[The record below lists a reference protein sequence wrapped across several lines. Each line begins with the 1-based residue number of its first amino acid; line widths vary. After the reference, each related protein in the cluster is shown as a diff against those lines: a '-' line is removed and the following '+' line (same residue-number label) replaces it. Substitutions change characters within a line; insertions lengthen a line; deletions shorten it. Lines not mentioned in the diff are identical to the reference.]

1 MMSHENPLDRWFLG
15 LKTKVTSNNR
25 LPLNLLTREQT
36 IERLLSAEY
45 SYKILYE
52 NHRSLFIQWMFE
64 LNEGFSLIVYGL
76 GSKRSLLMEFIER
89 YFKDKYVLIMN
100 GYKPEISLKGVFNT
114 LISNLWKDRKF
125 ESNATLYEM
134 TEWILEWLEED
145 SYLEFLVWVVHNI
158 DGRGLRSKKVQTCL
172 SRLANAKKIRF
183 VASVDHINSGLLW
196 DEATVAKFQ
205 FIWHDATTF
214 APYLIETSFEYGLWN
229 NMKGSHT
236 DGIQYVLETLTPHA
250 REVYRILIEQQI
262 EAKEKA
268 KIESI
273 TIDHLYGKCAEEMVV
288 SSKEGFRMQ
297 LREFCDHEMIKLKRD
312 VTGTEIIWIPLE
324 KEVLESILEDL
335 RNTGL

>member
-1 MMSHENPLDRWFLG
+1 MSLENPLDRWFCG
-15 LKTKVTSNNR
+15 LKRKVTSNNR

-45 SYKILYE
+45 SYKVLYE
-52 NHRSLFIQWMFE
+52 NHRSLFVQWMFE
-64 LNEGFSLIVYGL
+64 LSEGFSLIVYGL
-76 GSKRSLLMEFIER
+76 GSKRTLLMEFIES
-89 YFKDKYVLIMN
+89 YFKDKYVLVMN
-100 GYKPEISLKGVFNT
+100 GYNPEITLKGVFNT
-114 LISNLWKDRKF
+114 LIGHLWKDRKF

-134 TEWILEWLEED
+134 TESILQWLEED
-145 SYLEFLVWVVHNI
+145 LYLDYLVWVIHNI

-172 SRLANAKKIRF
+172 SRLANARKIRF

-196 DEATVAKFQ
+196 DEATIAKFQ

-214 APYLIETSFEYGLWN
+214 APYLIETSFDNGLWD

-236 DGIQYVLETLTPHA
+236 DGIHYVLETLTPHA

-268 KIESI
+268 KMENI
-273 TIDHLYGKCAEEMVV
+273 TVDHLYGKCAEEMVV

-297 LREFCDHEMIKLKRD
+297 LREFCDHEMVKLKRD

-324 KEVLESILEDL
+324 KQVLESILEDL
-335 RNTGL
+335 RHTGL